1 MSNAEAGI
9 VDPHLPTGTEPPA
22 PQEDGCAT
30 APRWPAGSSPLYP
43 DTATWVAEWLCP
55 RMEREITRTVEWCA
69 RWWDHPEAVERLD
82 ALWEAWEFGRIGG
95 GPWKSAWWL
104 THADRHLPRL
114 CHPDTGPFGHC
125 HTRHRRDTKAWTSE
139 PTPNEAPMSAPTTT
153 LTTKEHNDG

>member
-1 MSNAEAGI
+1 MNNAEAGI
-9 VDPHLPTGTEPPA
+9 VDPHLPTGAEPPA

-30 APRWPAGSSPLYP
+30 APLWPAGSSPLYP

-55 RMEREITRTVEWCA
+55 RMEREITRTVEWCP

-114 CHPDTGPFGHC
+114 CH
-125 HTRHRRDTKAWTSE
+125 RHRRDTKAWTSE
-139 PTPNEAPMSAPTTT
+139 PAPNEAPMPAPTTT
-153 LTTKEHNDG
+153 LTTKEHADG

>member
-1 MSNAEAGI
+1 VNNAEAGI
-9 VDPHLPTGTEPPA
+9 VDPHLPTGAEPPA

-30 APRWPAGSSPLYP
+30 APLWPAGSSPLYP
-43 DTATWVAEWLCP
+43 DTASWVVEWLCP
-55 RMEREITRTVEWCA
+55 RMEREITRTVEWCP
-69 RWWDHPEAVERLD
+69 RWRDHPEAVERLD

-95 GPWKSAWWL
+95 GSWKSAWWL

-125 HTRHRRDTKAWTSE
+125 HTRHRRDTKAWSSE
-139 PTPNEAPMSAPTTT
+139 PAPNEAPVPAPTTT